1 MAKSNNKTNY
11 EILSQKELKDK
22 KIPFTAIPNELIE
35 LGVKYDSSHFFCNVL
50 YFNEL

>member
-22 KIPFTAIPNELIE
+22 KIYFF
-35 LGVKYDSSHFFCNVL
+35 VKYLEFL
-50 YFNEL
+50 LLK